1 MIAIKNYIKTIKKY
15 MQVKNGTYWLYFLT
29 MKIEDLKTIYTA
41 NLKALRTFRKWNQAE
56 LSEKVGISEKFYNDI
71 ETGRKWGSFET
82 IVDLANAFEVEP
94 YELFLPQGTVISHD
108 EKRTK
113 DLMKRLRTNFS
124 ELVDTME
131 EFLAEKK

>member
-1 MIAIKNYIKTIKKY
+1 MKT
-15 MQVKNGTYWLYFLT
+15 
-29 MKIEDLKTIYTA
+29 EDLKTIYIS
-41 NLKALRTFRKWNQAE
+41 NLKILRTSKKWNQAE

-82 IVDLANAFEVEP
+82 IVDLANAFEIEP
-94 YELFLPQGTVISHD
+94 YELFLPQGTVINHN

-113 DLMKRLRTNFS
+113 DLMKRLRNNFN

-131 EFLAEKK
+131 EFLADK

>member
-1 MIAIKNYIKTIKKY
+1 MN
-15 MQVKNGTYWLYFLT
+15 
-29 MKIEDLKTIYTA
+29 IEELRTIYTE
-41 NLKALRTFRKWNQAE
+41 NLKQLRASKKLSQAE
-56 LSEKVGISEKFYNDI
+56 LSEKIHITEKFYSDI

-94 YELFLPQGTVISHD
+94 YELFLPQGTVISHN

-113 DLMKRLRTNFS
+113 ELMKRLRNNFS

-131 EFLAEKK
+131 EFLAEK

>member
-1 MIAIKNYIKTIKKY
+1 MN
-15 MQVKNGTYWLYFLT
+15 
-29 MKIEDLKTIYTA
+29 IENLKTVYTT
-41 NLKALRTFRKWNQAE
+41 NLKQLRTEKGLSQAE
-56 LSEKVGISEKFYNDI
+56 LSEKVHITEKFYSDI

-94 YELFLPQGTVISHD
+94 YELFLPSGAVISHN

-113 DLMKRLRTNFS
+113 NLMKRLRVNFN

-131 EFLAEKK
+131 EFLSDK